1 MPEAFRALAI
11 AAAFLIVAFA
21 EARAQHQEST
31 GDSELWRHLADPD
44 ADSLKP
50 KGPRPYSF
58 EAAAG
63 LEYDSNVDVIDLE
76 TQTALGDFAGTFDFA
91 AEYETKIGRRGELG
105 FGYEF
110 EKELRFELTDFSS
123 QMHVGSIDYGTKFG
137 DLKIGAGYRLT
148 HYRLGGDGFLRVNR
162 IRPYA
167 ALRAFDGKAM
177 FRASYFFKDKRFIE
191 RPDRSAEVHAVGADV
206 FYYLNGRKTY
216 LIAGYRFE
224 TEDAEASQYDFDSHH
239 VSVRLLQRIPI
250 NRRSARLQVGWRYED
265 RDYKS
270 VTPSIGVVRDD
281 SRNRVN
287 ASLEVPFGARF
298 FAEAEFRRDFFESN
312 LPAAD
317 FKQSVTSMRVGAR
330 Y

>member
-1 MPEAFRALAI
+1 VARGFRALAI
-11 AAAFLIVAFA
+11 AAAFVFAASA

-31 GDSELWRHLADPD
+31 GDSELWRRLSDPD
-44 ADSLKP
+44 ADPVRLK
-50 KGPRPYSF
+50 GSRPFSF

-76 TQTALGDFAGTFDFA
+76 TQTALGDFAGIFDFT
-91 AEYETKIGRRGELG
+91 AEYETKVGRRGELG

-110 EKELRFELTDFSS
+110 EEELRFDLTDFSS
-123 QMHVGSIDYGTKFG
+123 QMHVGTIDYSRKIG
-137 DLKIGAGYRLT
+137 DLTIGAGYRLS
-148 HYRLGGDGFLRVNR
+148 HYRLGGDGFLRINR
-162 IRPYA
+162 IRPFA
-167 ALRAFDGKAM
+167 AIRAFSGKAM

-191 RPDRSAEVHAVGADV
+191 RPDRSSEVHAVGADV

-224 TEDAEASQYDFDSHH
+224 TEDAAAPQFDFDSHH
-239 VSVRLLQRIPI
+239 VSLRFLQRIPL
-250 NRRSARLQVGWRYED
+250 NRRSVRLQIGWRYED

-270 VTPSIGVVRDD
+270 VTPSIGIVRDD

-287 ASLEVPFGARF
+287 ASLEAPLGERF
-298 FAEAEFRRDFFESN
+298 FAEAEFQRDFFDSN

-317 FKQSVTSMRVGAR
+317 FDQSVTSLRLGAR